1 MASTAVGAVGTSIN
15 LLFDVYVIIAMH
27 GCFDP
32 LTIKNVRV
40 MAFSEPRSPFFK
52 WVVSSAQHLSAENRQ
67 ILLANLFTRTAS
79 IVFASIC
86 EISVCATAYYLYP
99 NRGIYALWGGAVVA
113 LLVARLTLIR
123 VCCTQSARGQPTP
136 TSAFLLA
143 SILWSALFGFGSL
156 LCNTSGD
163 NTLFLLGNVC
173 AVGVIGGL
181 AGRNAGTPRLVLIQ
195 ITLIL
200 GLLGLGAALSP
211 GSGKLVLLFQAPFC
225 AAGFFTVALR
235 SNRDTVALL
244 MARESS
250 HRLARHDS
258 LTGLPNR
265 ARISELLLERTG
277 AGFAKADRSFAVLLI
292 DLDGFKAINDS
303 LGHAAGDQIL
313 QEAAVRLREILPAG
327 GLVGRLAGDEF
338 VAIADDTAAQAT
350 DVRALAGRIVK
361 TLARPFALSEAR
373 VHIGASVGIALYPE
387 HGKTGPQLLICA
399 DRALYAVKRNG
410 KSAFAVF
417 DADKHASDESLSLL
431 RSDLEGAMQS
441 FSGLRMEYQPIF
453 DLSDGTISGREALLR
468 WTHPTRGEL
477 SPVAFIPT
485 AERTGLVL
493 PLGEWAL
500 LQSCT
505 EAAAWRDPVAVA
517 VNVSPV
523 QLREE
528 AFAASVASIL
538 RKTNLPPERLTI
550 EVTESV
556 LLSDDIATR
565 RNVAQLRAL
574 GIALSLDDFGT
585 GFSTMSTL
593 VRFSFDKL
601 KIDSSFVMDAVH
613 RRESAAVVR
622 GIVALAREMGMPTT
636 AEGIETPEHLEF
648 VRACGCTHAQGFL
661 LGRPERAD
669 EIARLEETFA
679 EPGVDKGQAVG

>member
-1 MASTAVGAVGTSIN
+1 
-15 LLFDVYVIIAMH
+15 
-27 GCFDP
+27 
-32 LTIKNVRV
+32 

-52 WVVSSAQHLSAENRQ
+52 WVVSSAQHLSVENRQ

-86 EISVCATAYYLYP
+86 EISVCATAFYLYP
-99 NRGIYALWGGAVVA
+99 DRHLYAFWGSVVVA
-113 LLVARLTLIR
+113 LLIARLSLIY
-123 VCCTQSARGQPTP
+123 VCSRQSARGLPTP
-136 TSAFLLA
+136 TSAFLFA
-143 SILWSALFGFGSL
+143 SMLWSAVFGFGSL
-156 LCNTSGD
+156 LCNISGD
-163 NTLFLLGNVC
+163 HTLFLLGNVC

-265 ARISELLLERTG
+265 ARISELLLERTE
-277 AGFAKADRSFAVLLI
+277 AGYVKPEQSFAVLLI

-303 LGHAAGDQIL
+303 LGHAAGDEIL

-338 VAIADDTAAQAT
+338 VAISDGAAHSN
-350 DVRALAGRIVK
+350 DVHALAGRIVK
-361 TLARPFALSEAR
+361 TLARPFVLTEAR
-373 VHIGASVGIALYPE
+373 VHIGASVGVALYPQ
-387 HGKTGPQLLICA
+387 HGKTGPHLLICA

-453 DLSDGTISGREALLR
+453 DLSDGTISAREALLR

-477 SPVAFIPT
+477 SPISFIPT

-493 PLGEWAL
+493 ALGEWAL

-505 EAAAWRDPVAVA
+505 EAAAWREPVAVA

-528 AFAASVASIL
+528 SFAATVASIL
-538 RKTNLPPERLTI
+538 RKTNLSPERLNI

-556 LLSDDIATR
+556 LLSDDSATR
-565 RNVAQLRAL
+565 RNVAQLRSL

-661 LGRPERAD
+661 LGKPERAD
-669 EIARLEETFA
+669 RIPHLEETFA
-679 EPGVDKGQAVG
+679 EPGIDKGQEVG

>member
-1 MASTAVGAVGTSIN
+1 
-15 LLFDVYVIIAMH
+15 L
-27 GCFDP
+27 
-32 LTIKNVRV
+32 
-40 MAFSEPRSPFFK
+40 
-52 WVVSSAQHLSAENRQ
+52 
-67 ILLANLFTRTAS
+67 LFTRL
-79 IVFASIC
+79 V
-86 EISVCATAYYLYP
+86 L
-99 NRGIYALWGGAVVA
+99 IY
-113 LLVARLTLIR
+113 
-123 VCCTQSARGQPTP
+123 VCCQRSARGEPTP

-143 SILWSALFGFGSL
+143 SIVWSALFGFGSL
-156 LCNTSGD
+156 LCNVSGD
-163 NTLFLLGNVC
+163 PTLFLLGNVC

-181 AGRNAGTPRLVLIQ
+181 AGRNAGIPHLVLIQ

-244 MARESS
+244 TARENS

-277 AGFAKADRSFAVLLI
+277 IVQQVDDQSFAVLLI

-313 QEAAVRLREILPAG
+313 QEAAIRLRDILPAG
-327 GLVGRLAGDEF
+327 GIVGRLAGDEF
-338 VAIADDTAAQAT
+338 VAIYDGASLID
-350 DVRALAGRIVK
+350 DVRVLADRIVK
-361 TLARPFALSEAR
+361 ALARPFVLSEAR
-373 VHIGASVGIALYPE
+373 VHIGASVGISLYPE

-441 FSGLRMEYQPIF
+441 FSGLRMEYQPII

-477 SPVAFIPT
+477 SPIAFIPT

-493 PLGEWAL
+493 ELGEWAL
-500 LQSCT
+500 RQSCM
-505 EAAAWRDPVAVA
+505 EAVTWRDAVTVA

-528 AFAASVASIL
+528 SFAATVESIL
-538 RKTNLPPERLTI
+538 HKTKLPPQRLNI
-550 EVTESV
+550 EVTETV

-565 RNVAQLRAL
+565 RNVAMLRAL
-574 GIALSLDDFGT
+574 GIGLALDDFGT

-593 VRFSFDKL
+593 VRFSFDEL
-601 KIDSSFVMDAVH
+601 KIDSSFVKESVH

-636 AEGIETPEHLEF
+636 AEGIETPEQLDF
-648 VRACGCTHAQGFL
+648 VRGCGCTHAQGYL
-661 LGRPERAD
+661 LGRPERA
-669 EIARLEETFA
+669 ETIAHREERLA
-679 EPGVDKGQAVG
+679 ADGVIKG

>member
-1 MASTAVGAVGTSIN
+1 M
-15 LLFDVYVIIAMH
+15 
-27 GCFDP
+27 
-32 LTIKNVRV
+32 
-40 MAFSEPRSPFFK
+40 
-52 WVVSSAQHLSAENRQ
+52 
-67 ILLANLFTRTAS
+67 AS
-79 IVFASIC
+79 IV
-86 EISVCATAYYLYP
+86 
-99 NRGIYALWGGAVVA
+99 
-113 LLVARLTLIR
+113 
-123 VCCTQSARGQPTP
+123 
-136 TSAFLLA
+136 
-143 SILWSALFGFGSL
+143 WSALFGFGSL
-156 LCNTSGD
+156 LCNVSGD
-163 NTLFLLGNVC
+163 PTLFLLGNVC

-181 AGRNAGTPRLVLIQ
+181 AGRNAGIPHLVLIQ

-244 MARESS
+244 TARENS

-277 AGFAKADRSFAVLLI
+277 IVQQVDDQSFAVLLI

-313 QEAAVRLREILPAG
+313 QEAAIRLRDILPAG
-327 GLVGRLAGDEF
+327 GIVGRLAGDEF
-338 VAIADDTAAQAT
+338 VAIYDGASLID
-350 DVRALAGRIVK
+350 DVRVLADRIVK
-361 TLARPFALSEAR
+361 ALARPFVLSEAR
-373 VHIGASVGIALYPE
+373 VHIGASVGISLYPE

-441 FSGLRMEYQPIF
+441 FSGLRMEYQPII

-477 SPVAFIPT
+477 SPIAFIPT

-493 PLGEWAL
+493 ELGEWAL
-500 LQSCT
+500 RQSCM
-505 EAAAWRDPVAVA
+505 EAVTWRDAVTVA

-528 AFAASVASIL
+528 SFAATVESIL
-538 RKTNLPPERLTI
+538 HKTKLPPQRLNI
-550 EVTESV
+550 EVTETV

-565 RNVAQLRAL
+565 RNVAMLRAL
-574 GIALSLDDFGT
+574 GIGLALDDFGT

-593 VRFSFDKL
+593 VRFSFDEL
-601 KIDSSFVMDAVH
+601 KIDSSFVKESVH

-636 AEGIETPEHLEF
+636 AEGIETPEQLDF
-648 VRACGCTHAQGFL
+648 VRGCGCTHAQGYL
-661 LGRPERAD
+661 LGRPERA
-669 EIARLEETFA
+669 ETIAHREERLA
-679 EPGVDKGQAVG
+679 ADGVIKG